1 MSFPLGA
8 RVTRR
13 LHSDLAGGLL
23 LVLATVAAM
32 ISANVAGGGWYAAFR
47 DVTIGP
53 TALHLHLSIG
63 DWTADGLLAVFFFTV
78 GLELKQEFVTGDLR
92 NPRHALIPM
101 AAAAGGVA
109 VPALLFTVI
118 TVVSDSPGVR
128 GWAVPTATD
137 IAFAVSV
144 LAIAGRH
151 APSALRTF
159 LLTLAVV
166 DDLIAI
172 IIIALVYPDHISF
185 SYLLAALACIS
196 LFAAVAH
203 RRRCSPWLLLPL
215 AIVAWVLMHASG
227 IHATIAGVLLGLVVP
242 VRLAPRLE
250 NAWRPASN
258 AIAVPLF
265 AFFAAGVTVGGIT
278 GFGRALS
285 HPVTLAVMIALVV
298 GKPLGVLTGAWIAV
312 SASGTRLHSDLCW
325 RDVGVVGVLAGIG
338 FTVSLLVGD
347 LAYGTGIRNNY
358 VKVGVLCASFIA
370 ASSGALLLQRSRPR
384 RDHISRE
391 QRDATERAQVM

>member
-1 MSFPLGA
+1 
-8 RVTRR
+8 
-13 LHSDLAGGLL
+13 LL
-23 LVLATVAAM
+23 ILATVAAM

-92 NPRHALIPM
+92 NPRHALIPV
-101 AAAAGGVA
+101 AAAVGGVA
-109 VPALLFTVI
+109 VPALIFTI
-118 TVVSDSPGVR
+118 IAAVSDPSALR

-151 APSALRTF
+151 APTALRTF

-172 IIIALVYPDHISF
+172 TIIALVYPDHISF
-185 SYLLAALACIS
+185 GYLLAALACIS

-203 RRRCSPWLLLPL
+203 CRKLRTPWLLLPL
-215 AIVAWVLMHASG
+215 AIVVWVLMHASG

-242 VRLAPRLE
+242 VRLASRLE
-250 NAWRPASN
+250 HAWGPVSN

-265 AFFAAGVTVGGIT
+265 AFFAAGVTVGGFS
-278 GFGRALS
+278 GLGRALS
-285 HPVTLAVMIALVV
+285 QSVTLAVITALVV
-298 GKPLGVLTGAWIAV
+298 GKPLGVLMGAWLAV
-312 SASGTRLHSDLCW
+312 RVSGTRLHADLCW
-325 RDVGVVGVLAGIG
+325 RDVGFVGVLAGIG
-338 FTVSLLVGD
+338 FTVSLLVGE
-347 LAYGTGIRNNY
+347 LAYGTGSRNND

-370 ASSGALLLQRSRPR
+370 ASSGALLLQRSRPGR
-384 RDHISRE
+384 KRVCRE
-391 QRDATERAQVM
+391 ELIATERV